1 MGDILGELFDFLSR
15 NHTARTVIPARGAD
29 ERSFLGEFVR
39 SPREAPRV
47 QRRTKAPLAERLRV
61 CDRCGGALEKK
72 NAAGGGGNGVMV
84 ILNPPARLSGAER
97 RAQRRDSAEL
107 LKKMLGAIDIDAAQ
121 CRITPMIKCESE
133 GGGRSPGQ
141 MFSACEEFLEEEI
154 GSMRPRVIIVMGDI
168 IPLKR
173 IVAAF
178 EGIPFFAIDHPVALL
193 NNPELKRGA
202 WHTLKHVRTRLDE
215 IEAGNSRAQ

>member
-1 MGDILGELFDFLSR
+1 MGDILGDLFDFLSR
-15 NHTARTVIPARGAD
+15 NQTARGVVVSRGAD
-29 ERSFLGEFVR
+29 EKSFIREFVR
-39 SPREAPRV
+39 SSQGAPRTV
-47 QRRTKAPLAERLRV
+47 RRKAPLAERMRG

-72 NAAGGGGNGVMV
+72 NAAGGGENGVMV

-97 RAQRRDSAEL
+97 KAQRRDSAEL
-107 LKKMLGAIDIDAAQ
+107 LKKMLGAIGIDAAR

-154 GSMRPRVIIVMGDI
+154 RSMRPRVIIVMGDI

-178 EGIPFFAIDHPVALL
+178 EGVPFFAIDHPVALL

-202 WHTLKHVRTRLDE
+202 WHTLKHVRARLDE
-215 IEAGNSRAQ
+215 IEAGNTRAQ